1 MRYLFSCVSMNVD
14 SYIGFL
20 IGSLMAGTGKVTAEI
35 GRTRRALSTINQN
48 FVGAAPYPCAV
59 SKRGGLPE

>member
-1 MRYLFSCVSMNVD
+1 MDWIF
-14 SYIGFL
+14 
-20 IGSLMAGTGKVTAEI
+20 IGSLMAGTGKITAGI
-35 GRTRRALSTINQN
+35 GRTRRALSTINHN